1 MRIGVLSLAHVH
13 ADGYLAILSGLEGVE
28 LVGFSDLEPD
38 RAAAAVERHSVPH
51 LGDHA
56 ALLAAGLDGVVICS
70 ENAHHREHV
79 ELAAA
84 AGVAVLCEK
93 PIATSLD
100 DALAIRR
107 AVEEAGILFTVAFPM
122 RFDTALLAARD
133 QVQQGALGRLYAI
146 NGVNHSEIP
155 RAHRAWFAD
164 PVLAGGGAAM
174 DHTVHLL
181 DLYRWLLGCEPSEVV
196 AEIGNPLFSDVEVD
210 TAGLITVA
218 FPEDVFALID
228 CSWSRPEGIYPR
240 WGHLH
245 LELIGER
252 GGIEVDA
259 FAQQLQLYGSAAPRP
274 SSWLG
279 WGDDPNVAMMHAFV
293 ESVRSGTPLSIGWR
307 DGYQALAVTLAAYTA
322 SERGEPV
329 AIPPPP

>member
-13 ADGYLAILSGLEGVE
+13 ADGYLQILGDLDGVE
-28 LVGFSDLEPD
+28 LVGFSDLDPA
-38 RAAAAVERHSVPH
+38 RAAAAAERYGVPH
-51 LGDHA
+51 LGDHD
-56 ALLAAGLDGVVICS
+56 ALLASGPDGVVICS
-70 ENAHHREHV
+70 ENARHREHI

-107 AVEEAGILFTVAFPM
+107 AVEAAGIPFMIAFPM
-122 RFDTALLAARD
+122 RFDSALLAARERLRA
-133 QVQQGALGRLYAI
+133 GELGRLYAI
-146 NGVNHSEIP
+146 NGVNHSENP

-164 PVLAGGGAAM
+164 PVLAGGGAVM

-181 DLYRWLLGCEPSEVV
+181 DLYRWLLGSEPIEVV
-196 AEIGNPLFSDVEVD
+196 AEIGNPMHVDVEVD

-218 FPEDVFALID
+218 FPEDVFTLID
-228 CSWSRPEGIYPR
+228 SSWSRPEGIYPR

-252 GGIEVDA
+252 GGLEVDA
-259 FAQQLQLYGSAAPRP
+259 FAQRLELYGSSAPRP
-274 SSWLG
+274 TSWLG
-279 WGDDPNVAMMHAFV
+279 WGADPNVAMMRAFV
-293 ESVRSGTPLSIGWR
+293 EGVRTATPPPVGWL
-307 DGYQALAVTLAAYTA
+307 DGFQALAVTLAAYAA
-322 SERGEPV
+322 SDRGEPV
-329 AIPPPP
+329 AIDPPP

>member
-13 ADGYLAILSGLEGVE
+13 ADGYLEILAGLDGVE
-28 LVGFSDLEPD
+28 LVGFSDLDPG
-38 RAAAAVERHSVPH
+38 RAAAASERHGVPH

-70 ENAHHREHV
+70 ENARHREHV

-107 AVEEAGILFTVAFPM
+107 AVERAGIPFMIAFPM
-122 RFDTALLAARD
+122 RFDSALLAARD
-133 QVQQGALGRLYAI
+133 RLHGGALGRIYAI

-181 DLYRWLLGCEPSEVV
+181 DLYRWLLGSEPSEVV
-196 AEIGNPLFSDVEVD
+196 AEIGNPLIPDAEVD

-218 FPEDVFALID
+218 FPGDVFTMID

-240 WGHLH
+240 WGHLY

-252 GGIEVDA
+252 GGLEIDA
-259 FAQQLQLYGSAAPRP
+259 FAQHLQLVGASVPRP
-274 SSWLG
+274 TSWIG
-279 WGDDPNVAMMHAFV
+279 WGEDPNVAMLRAFV
-293 ESVRSGTPLSIGWR
+293 GSVRSGTPPPIGWR
-307 DGYQALAVTLAAYTA
+307 DGYQALAVALAAYDA
-322 SERGEPV
+322 SARGEPV